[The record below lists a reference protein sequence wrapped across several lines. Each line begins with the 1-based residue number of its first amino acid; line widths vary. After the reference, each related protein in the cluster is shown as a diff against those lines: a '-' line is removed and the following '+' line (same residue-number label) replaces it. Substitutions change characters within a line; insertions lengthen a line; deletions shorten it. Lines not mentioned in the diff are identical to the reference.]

1 MMCALF
7 LLAVAVLSG
16 CVSDMR
22 PPEDPVVI
30 EHVRMFEEGRRADF
44 RGDIRKAD
52 GKYLQLINNG
62 NRYGEYGLAM
72 QLLRRKPDS
81 REAVKYLIDCAK
93 RSSYTSNLFP
103 DTAMDSA
110 FSVAAMA
117 KLSDIAISEH
127 DRRDIADSL
136 RETMSGVVTEEVK
149 AWANAMKTNNADSA
163 TIYGDVIS
171 AVESCRQSNAYVKVL
186 EWDEISKVLLNEEPG
201 NVVPEG
207 GKPVR
212 PPKSSYSVVKFNKIP
227 GATCRYDYV
236 FRLSGNG
243 TLDETTGMVQ
253 SAIRRQLVKEF
264 LAENPHDSADD
275 VRTALLSWNQHE
287 SMITGS
293 AVVMK
298 VSAVR
303 LEYDDTTGRGKI
315 AVRLDGRNLGAA
327 KEWAIKNIG
336 ELASGKNIV
345 LVAGKPPPPGARY
358 RAGSERMTEDGL
370 LEIEFTTRPNNL
382 E

>member
-1 MMCALF
+1 MMITMI
-7 LLAVAVLSG
+7 LLMVVVLSG

-30 EHVRMFEEGRRADF
+30 EHVRMFEEGRRAASH
-44 RGDIRKAD
+44 GDIRKAD
-52 GKYLQLINNG
+52 DKYRQLINNG
-62 NRYGEYGLAM
+62 NRYGEYGLAV
-72 QLLRRKPDS
+72 QLLHREPSS
-81 REAVKYLIDCAK
+81 REAVKYLLACAK
-93 RSSYTSNLFP
+93 RSSYTSKFFP

-110 FSVAAMA
+110 FSAAAMA
-117 KLSDIAISEH
+117 KLSGIAVSEH

-136 RETMSGVVTEEVK
+136 RETMSGIVTEEVK

-171 AVESCRQSNAYVKVL
+171 AVESCRHNHQYVKVF
-186 EWDEISKVLLNEEPG
+186 EWDEISKVLLNEETDYVAPPG
-201 NVVPEG
+201 GDLVSP
-207 GKPVR
+207 R
-212 PPKSSYSVVKFNKIP
+212 PPPYSVVRFLKTP
-227 GATCRYDYV
+227 GTTCKYDFEV
-236 FRLSGNG
+236 RLNGNG
-243 TLDETTGMVQ
+243 TFKETGKVQ
-253 SAIRRQLVKEF
+253 SDLRCLLMKEF
-264 LAENPHDSADD
+264 LAANPHDGGDD
-275 VRTALLSWNQHE
+275 VRISISSTQHE

-315 AVRLDGRNLGAA
+315 AVRLDGRNVSAA
-327 KEWAIKNIG
+327 REWALKNIG

-345 LVAGKPPPPGARY
+345 LVAGRPPPPGVRY
-358 RAGSERMTEDGL
+358 MAGSERKTDDGL
-370 LEIEFTTRPNNL
+370 LEIEFTTRQNNL